1 MKKFIMYL
9 LLMVVVLLLFSCKTK
24 TVVKIEKEVITEVKE
39 VINTVYTD
47 TGKIITKTEYIYEVK
62 YDTIKKTYYSVI
74 TKVLENK
81 NENKA
86 ISANKKE
93 DRVIVQKDK
102 ESSKEVIK
110 KASFGDILKSWVLAI
125 VLGFVAYLLI
135 RKYIL

>member
-1 MKKFIMYL
+1 
-9 LLMVVVLLLFSCKTK
+9 MVVVLLLYSCKTK
-24 TVVKIEKEVITEVKE
+24 TVVKVEKEIVTEVKE

-62 YDTIKKTYYSVI
+62 YDTINKTYYSVI

-93 DRVIVQKDK
+93 DRVVVQKEK

-110 KASFGDILKSWVLAI
+110 KASFSDMVSNWVIVL
-125 VLGFVAYLLI
+125 VLGFVGYLLI

>member
-9 LLMVVVLLLFSCKTK
+9 LLMVVILLLYSCKTK
-24 TVVKIEKEVITEVKE
+24 TVVKVEKEVITEVKE

-62 YDTIKKTYYSVI
+62 YDTINKTYYSVI

-93 DRVIVQKDK
+93 DRVVVQKEK

-110 KASFGDILKSWVLAI
+110 KASFSDMVSNWVI
-125 VLGFVAYLLI
+125 VLILGFVGYLLI

>member
-1 MKKFIMYL
+1 MVVIL
-9 LLMVVVLLLFSCKTK
+9 LLYSCKTK
-24 TVVKIEKEVITEVKE
+24 TVVKVEKEVITEVKE

-62 YDTIKKTYYSVI
+62 YDTINKTYYSVI

-93 DRVIVQKDK
+93 DRVVVQKEK

-110 KASFGDILKSWVLAI
+110 KASFSDMVSNWVI
-125 VLGFVAYLLI
+125 VLILGFVGYLLI

>member
-1 MKKFIMYL
+1 MKKL
-9 LLMVVVLLLFSCKTK
+9 SLMVVVLLLFSCKTK
-24 TVVKIEKEVITEVKE
+24 TVVKVEKEVITEVKE

-74 TKVLENK
+74 TKVLQAK

-86 ISANKKE
+86 IVATKAENK
-93 DRVIVQKDK
+93 VIVQKDK
-102 ESSKEVIK
+102 ENSKEVIK
-110 KASFGDILKSWVLAI
+110 KDSFGDILKSWVLAI

>member
-9 LLMVVVLLLFSCKTK
+9 LLMVVVLLLYSCKTK
-24 TVVKIEKEVITEVKE
+24 TVVKVEKEVVTEVKE

-62 YDTIKKTYYSVI
+62 YDTINKTYYSII

-93 DRVIVQKDK
+93 DRVVVQKEK

-110 KASFGDILKSWVLAI
+110 KASFSDILKSWVLAI

>member
-9 LLMVVVLLLFSCKTK
+9 LLMVVVLLLYSCKTK
-24 TVVKIEKEVITEVKE
+24 TVVKVEKEIVTEVKE

-62 YDTIKKTYYSVI
+62 YDTINKTYYSVI

-93 DRVIVQKDK
+93 DRIVVQKEK

-110 KASFGDILKSWVLAI
+110 KASFSDMVSNWVIAL

>member
-9 LLMVVVLLLFSCKTK
+9 LLMVVVLLLYSCKTK
-24 TVVKIEKEVITEVKE
+24 TVVKVEKEVITEVKE

-62 YDTIKKTYYSVI
+62 YDTINKTYYSVI

-93 DRVIVQKDK
+93 DRVVVQKEK

-110 KASFGDILKSWVLAI
+110 KASFSDIFKSWLVAI
-125 VLGFVAYLLI
+125 VLGFFAYLLI

>member
-9 LLMVVVLLLFSCKTK
+9 LLMVVVLLLYSCKTK
-24 TVVKIEKEVITEVKE
+24 TVVKIEKEVVTEVKE

-62 YDTIKKTYYSVI
+62 YDTINKTYYSVI

-93 DRVIVQKDK
+93 DRVVVQKAK

-110 KASFGDILKSWVLAI
+110 KASFSDILKSWVLAI

>member
-9 LLMVVVLLLFSCKTK
+9 LLMVVVLLLYSCKTK
-24 TVVKIEKEVITEVKE
+24 TVVKVEKEVITEVKE

-62 YDTIKKTYYSVI
+62 YDTINKTYYSVI

-93 DRVIVQKDK
+93 DRVVVQKEK

-110 KASFGDILKSWVLAI
+110 KASFSDILKSWALAI

>member
-1 MKKFIMYL
+1 MKKL
-9 LLMVVVLLLFSCKTK
+9 SLMVVVLLLFSCKTK
-24 TVVKIEKEVITEVKE
+24 TVVKVEKEVVTEVKE

-62 YDTIKKTYYSVI
+62 YDTINKTYYSVI

-93 DRVIVQKDK
+93 DRVVVQKAK

-110 KASFGDILKSWVLAI
+110 KASFSDMVSNWVIAL
-125 VLGFVAYLLI
+125 VLGFVGYLLI

>member
-1 MKKFIMYL
+1 MKKL
-9 LLMVVVLLLFSCKTK
+9 SLMVVVLLLFSCKTK
-24 TVVKIEKEVITEVKE
+24 TVVKVEKEVITEVKE

-74 TKVLENK
+74 TKVLQAK

-86 ISANKKE
+86 IVATKAEN
-93 DRVIVQKDK
+93 RVIVQKDK
-102 ESSKEVIK
+102 ENSKEVIK
-110 KASFGDILKSWVLAI
+110 KASFNDLVSGWILAI
-125 VLGFVAYLLI
+125 VLGFFAYLLI

>member
-1 MKKFIMYL
+1 
-9 LLMVVVLLLFSCKTK
+9 MVVVLLLYSCKTK
-24 TVVKIEKEVITEVKE
+24 TVVKVEKEVVTEVKE

-62 YDTIKKTYYSVI
+62 YDTINKTYYSVI

-93 DRVIVQKDK
+93 DRVVVQKEK

-110 KASFGDILKSWVLAI
+110 KASFSDMVSNWVIVL
-125 VLGFVAYLLI
+125 VLGFVGYLLI

>member
-1 MKKFIMYL
+1 MKKL
-9 LLMVVVLLLFSCKTK
+9 SLMVVVLLLFSCKTK
-24 TVVKIEKEVITEVKE
+24 TVVKVEKEIVTEVKE

-62 YDTIKKTYYSVI
+62 YDTINKTYYSVI

-93 DRVIVQKDK
+93 DRVVVQKEK

-110 KASFGDILKSWVLAI
+110 KASFSDMVSNWVIVL
-125 VLGFVAYLLI
+125 VLGFVGYLLI

>member
-1 MKKFIMYL
+1 
-9 LLMVVVLLLFSCKTK
+9 MVVVLLLYSCKTK
-24 TVVKIEKEVITEVKE
+24 TVVKVEKEIVTEVKE

-62 YDTIKKTYYSVI
+62 YDTINKTYYSVI

-93 DRVIVQKDK
+93 DRVVVQKAK
-102 ESSKEVIK
+102 ESSKDVIK
-110 KASFGDILKSWVLAI
+110 KASFSDMVSNWVIVL
-125 VLGFVAYLLI
+125 VLGFVGYLLI

>member
-1 MKKFIMYL
+1 MVVIL
-9 LLMVVVLLLFSCKTK
+9 LLYSCKTK
-24 TVVKIEKEVITEVKE
+24 TVVKVEKEVITEVKE

-62 YDTIKKTYYSVI
+62 YDTINKTYYSVI

-93 DRVIVQKDK
+93 DRVVVQKAK

-110 KASFGDILKSWVLAI
+110 KASFSDMVSNWVIVL
-125 VLGFVAYLLI
+125 VLGFVGYLLI

>member
-1 MKKFIMYL
+1 MKKL
-9 LLMVVVLLLFSCKTK
+9 SLMVVVLLLFSCKTK
-24 TVVKIEKEVITEVKE
+24 TVVKVEKEVVTEVKE

-74 TKVLENK
+74 TKVLQAK

-86 ISANKKE
+86 IVATKAEN
-93 DRVIVQKDK
+93 RVIVQKDK
-102 ESSKEVIK
+102 ENSKEVIK
-110 KASFGDILKSWVLAI
+110 KASFNDLVSGWILAI
-125 VLGFVAYLLI
+125 VLGFFAYLLI

>member
-1 MKKFIMYL
+1 MVVIL
-9 LLMVVVLLLFSCKTK
+9 LLYSCKTK
-24 TVVKIEKEVITEVKE
+24 TVVKVEKEVITEVKE

-62 YDTIKKTYYSVI
+62 NDTINKTYYSVI

-93 DRVIVQKDK
+93 DRVVVQKAK

-110 KASFGDILKSWVLAI
+110 KASFSDMVSNWVIVL
-125 VLGFVAYLLI
+125 VLGFVGYLLI
-135 RKYIL
+135 RKYLL

>member
-1 MKKFIMYL
+1 
-9 LLMVVVLLLFSCKTK
+9 MVVVLLLYSCKTK
-24 TVVKIEKEVITEVKE
+24 TVVKVEKEVVTEVKE

-62 YDTIKKTYYSVI
+62 YDTINKTYYSVI

-93 DRVIVQKDK
+93 DRVVVQKEK

-110 KASFGDILKSWVLAI
+110 KDSFGDILKSWVLAI

>member
-9 LLMVVVLLLFSCKTK
+9 LLMVVILLLYSCKTK
-24 TVVKIEKEVITEVKE
+24 TVVKVEKEVVTEVKE

-62 YDTIKKTYYSVI
+62 YDTINKTYYSVI

-93 DRVIVQKDK
+93 DRVVVQKAK

-110 KASFGDILKSWVLAI
+110 KASFSDMVSNWVIVL
-125 VLGFVAYLLI
+125 VLGFVGYLLI
-135 RKYIL
+135 RKYLL

>member
-9 LLMVVVLLLFSCKTK
+9 LLMVVILLLYSCKTK
-24 TVVKIEKEVITEVKE
+24 TVVKVEKEVVTEIKE

-62 YDTIKKTYYSVI
+62 YDTINKTYYSVI

-93 DRVIVQKDK
+93 DRVVVQKEK

-110 KASFGDILKSWVLAI
+110 KASFSDILKSWVLAI

>member
-9 LLMVVVLLLFSCKTK
+9 LLMVVILLLYSCKTK
-24 TVVKIEKEVITEVKE
+24 TVVKVEKEVVTEVKE

-62 YDTIKKTYYSVI
+62 YDTINKTYYSVI

-93 DRVIVQKDK
+93 DRVVVQKAK

-110 KASFGDILKSWVLAI
+110 KASFSDMVSNWVIVL
-125 VLGFVAYLLI
+125 VLGFVGYLLI

>member
-9 LLMVVVLLLFSCKTK
+9 LLMVVILLLYSCKTK
-24 TVVKIEKEVITEVKE
+24 TVVKVEKEIVTEVKE

-62 YDTIKKTYYSVI
+62 YDTINKTYYSVI

-93 DRVIVQKDK
+93 DRVVVQKAK

-110 KASFGDILKSWVLAI
+110 KASFSDMVSNWVIVL
-125 VLGFVAYLLI
+125 VLGFVGYLLI

>member
-9 LLMVVVLLLFSCKTK
+9 LLMVVILLLYSCKTK
-24 TVVKIEKEVITEVKE
+24 TVVKVEKEVVTEIKE

-62 YDTIKKTYYSVI
+62 YDTINKTYYSVI

-93 DRVIVQKDK
+93 DRVVVQKAK

-110 KASFGDILKSWVLAI
+110 KASFSDILKSWALAI

>member
-9 LLMVVVLLLFSCKTK
+9 LLMVVILLLYSCKTK
-24 TVVKIEKEVITEVKE
+24 TVVKVEKEVITEVKE

-62 YDTIKKTYYSVI
+62 YDTINKTYYSVI

-93 DRVIVQKDK
+93 DRVVVQKAK

-110 KASFGDILKSWVLAI
+110 KASFSDMVSNWVI
-125 VLGFVAYLLI
+125 VLILGFVGYLLI

>member
-1 MKKFIMYL
+1 
-9 LLMVVVLLLFSCKTK
+9 MVVVLLLYSCKTK
-24 TVVKIEKEVITEVKE
+24 TVVKVEKEVVTEIKE
-39 VINTVYTD
+39 VVNTVYTD

-62 YDTIKKTYYSVI
+62 YDTINKTYYSVI

-93 DRVIVQKDK
+93 DRVVVQKAK

-110 KASFGDILKSWVLAI
+110 KASFSDMVSNWVIVL
-125 VLGFVAYLLI
+125 VLGFVGYLLI

>member
-9 LLMVVVLLLFSCKTK
+9 LLMVVVLLLYSCKTK
-24 TVVKIEKEVITEVKE
+24 TVVKVEKEVVTEIKE
-39 VINTVYTD
+39 VVNTVYTD

-62 YDTIKKTYYSVI
+62 YDTINKTYYSVI

-93 DRVIVQKDK
+93 DRVVVQKAK

-110 KASFGDILKSWVLAI
+110 KASFSDMVSNWVIVL
-125 VLGFVAYLLI
+125 VLGFVGYLLI

>member
-1 MKKFIMYL
+1 MVVIL
-9 LLMVVVLLLFSCKTK
+9 LLYSCKTK
-24 TVVKIEKEVITEVKE
+24 TVVKVEKEIVTEVKE

-62 YDTIKKTYYSVI
+62 YDTINKTYYSVI

-93 DRVIVQKDK
+93 DRVVVQKEK

-110 KASFGDILKSWVLAI
+110 KASFSDMVSNWVIVL
-125 VLGFVAYLLI
+125 VLGFVGYLLI

>member
-1 MKKFIMYL
+1 
-9 LLMVVVLLLFSCKTK
+9 MVVVLLLYSCKTK
-24 TVVKIEKEVITEVKE
+24 TVVKIEKEVVTEVKE

-47 TGKIITKTEYIYEVK
+47 TGKIITKTEYIYEIK

-93 DRVIVQKDK
+93 DRVIVQKAK
-102 ESSKEVIK
+102 ENSKEVIK
-110 KASFGDILKSWVLAI
+110 KASFNDLVSGWILAI
-125 VLGFVAYLLI
+125 VLGFFAYLLI

>member
-1 MKKFIMYL
+1 MKKL
-9 LLMVVVLLLFSCKTK
+9 SLMVVVLLLFSCKTK
-24 TVVKIEKEVITEVKE
+24 TVVKVEKEVITEVKE

-74 TKVLENK
+74 TKVLQAK

-86 ISANKKE
+86 ISATKAENK
-93 DRVIVQKDK
+93 VVVQKAK

>member
-9 LLMVVVLLLFSCKTK
+9 LLMVVVLLLYSCKTK
-24 TVVKIEKEVITEVKE
+24 TVVKVEKEIVTEVKE

-62 YDTIKKTYYSVI
+62 YDTINKTYYSVI

-93 DRVIVQKDK
+93 DRVVVQKAK
-102 ESSKEVIK
+102 ESSKDVIK
-110 KASFGDILKSWVLAI
+110 KASFSDMVSNWVIVL
-125 VLGFVAYLLI
+125 VLGFVGYLLI

>member
-9 LLMVVVLLLFSCKTK
+9 LLMVVVLLLYSCKTK
-24 TVVKIEKEVITEVKE
+24 TVVKVEKEIVTEVKE

-62 YDTIKKTYYSVI
+62 YDTINKTYYSVI

-93 DRVIVQKDK
+93 DRVVVQKEK

-110 KASFGDILKSWVLAI
+110 KASFSDMVSNWVIVL
-125 VLGFVAYLLI
+125 VLGFVGYLLI